1 MRHLSVTTYIHILFT
16 VALSI
21 LAVTLYFF
29 VATSQEKN
37 KSQDVERYK
46 FIAETLAYNLRLS
59 PTEEKIQKFFFDFEL
74 RKIPSDQISNEV
86 QKKGKTM
93 LFVGDPDAPDVRIFK
108 IGDSRY
114 YIYVDMPGYRMML
127 IDNRA
132 DKRTTEIVTI
142 VGAVLFLLLIV
153 LYYMVLKKLYPLKR
167 LHQQIEQFAEGDLN
181 VKIAYNSY
189 DEIGK
194 IARSFDRAIGHIHQ
208 LMSSKNLFMRN
219 IMHELKTPITK
230 GRIIAETIDNE
241 TSRGFLIKAFER
253 MNELISDLADIE
265 RITMHNFEPSLEDIF
280 LLDVIQRTEKIL
292 LTDPEHYFINVV
304 DHPIR
309 TDIKLLALA
318 FKNLM
323 DNGIK
328 YSPNKHVSL
337 ISNGDQMSVRSKGEP
352 LKEDFDF
359 YIEPF
364 SQEEKRNHGFG
375 LGLYIVYSITQKLGY
390 SFQYHYDRAAGENV
404 FTIVISESAR

>member
-1 MRHLSVTTYIHILFT
+1 MKHLSVTTFIHILFT
-16 VALSI
+16 VALTI
-21 LAVTLYFF
+21 LAATLYFF
-29 VATSQEKN
+29 VSTSQEKN
-37 KSQDVERYK
+37 KIQDVERYK

-59 PTEEKIQKFFFDFEL
+59 PPEEKIQKFFRDFEL
-74 RKIPSDQISNEV
+74 RKIPSDQITQEV

-132 DKRTTEIVTI
+132 DKRTTEIATI

-181 VKIAYNSY
+181 VKIAYNSH

-230 GRIIAETIDNE
+230 GRIIAETIDDE
-241 TSRGFLIKAFER
+241 MSKGFLIKAFER

-265 RITMHNFEPSLEDIF
+265 RITMHNFEPTIEDVF
-280 LLDVIQRTEKIL
+280 LQDVIKRTEKIL
-292 LTDPEHYFINVV
+292 LTEPEHYIVNVP
-304 DHPIR
+304 DRPIR
-309 TDIKLLALA
+309 TDVKLLALA

-328 YSPNKHVSL
+328 YSPNRHVAL
-337 ISNGDQMSVRSKGEP
+337 IGIRDRIDVRSKGEP
-352 LKEDFDF
+352 LKENFDF

-364 SQEEKRNHGFG
+364 SQDEKRSHGFG

-390 SFQYHYDRAAGENV
+390 GFQYHYDRAAGENV
-404 FTIVISESAR
+404 FSIVITE

>member
-1 MRHLSVTTYIHILFT
+1 MKHLSVTTFIHILFT
-16 VALSI
+16 VALAI
-21 LAVTLYFF
+21 LAATLYFF
-29 VATSQEKN
+29 ISTSQEKN
-37 KSQDVERYK
+37 KVQDVERYK

-59 PTEEKIQKFFFDFEL
+59 PPEDKIQKFFHDFEL
-74 RKIPSDQISNEV
+74 RKIPSGQISKEV

-132 DKRTTEIVTI
+132 DKRTTEIATI
-142 VGAVLFLLLIV
+142 VGVVLFLLLVV

-167 LHQQIEQFAEGDLN
+167 LHQQIEQFAEGDLD
-181 VKIAYNSY
+181 VKIEYDSH

-194 IARSFDRAIGHIHQ
+194 IARSFDKAIGHIHQ

-230 GRIIAETIDNE
+230 GRIIAETIDDE
-241 TSRGFLIKAFER
+241 MSKGFLIKAFER

-265 RITMHNFEPSLEDIF
+265 RITMHNFQPEFEDVF
-280 LLDVIQRTEKIL
+280 LQDVIHRTEKIL
-292 LTDPEHYFINVV
+292 LTNPEHYIVNVS
-304 DHPIR
+304 DRPIR
-309 TDIKLLALA
+309 TDVKLLALA
-318 FKNLM
+318 LKNLM

-328 YSPNKHVSL
+328 YSPNKHVAL
-337 ISNGDQMSVRSKGEP
+337 IGIRDRLDIRSKGEP
-352 LKEDFDF
+352 LTEDFDF

-364 SQEEKRNHGFG
+364 SQEEKRSHGFG
-375 LGLYIVYSITQKLGY
+375 LGLYIVNSIVQKLGY
-390 SFQYHYDRAAGENV
+390 DFRYKYDKAAGENV
-404 FTIVISESAR
+404 FSIVLGE